1 MEEDTGVIEYVT
13 AKRMMKA
20 RVPLAVW
27 RVLTLWRPFAKWN
40 AVVERACS
48 PVREKKVKLGCACEC
63 LNGLHQHVVVR
74 GLI

>member
-27 RVLTLWRPFAKWN
+27 RVLTLSWLMASLR
-40 AVVERACS
+40 
-48 PVREKKVKLGCACEC
+48 
-63 LNGLHQHVVVR
+63 
-74 GLI
+74 